1 MSFDIIAP
9 VYDLLSRMVY
19 GKSIVTAQK
28 YFLKY
33 IPEGAHVLIVGGGTG
48 WIIEELFAVNKTC
61 SVVYIEASQKML
73 QKARNRMDSND
84 QSRIQFILQ
93 SEMPS
98 EGSYD
103 VIITNFFMDVF
114 PSAKL
119 IYIIQQLK
127 DRVVDNGRWIVTDF
141 IDDGKRWQRILL
153 KLMYTFFR
161 NVSKIEAATLPPW
174 QRLLAD
180 AGMQRNEAK
189 RFYAG
194 FIETAIYQK

>member
-1 MSFDIIAP
+1 MSFDVIAP

-48 WIIEELFAVNKTC
+48 WIIEELFAVNETC

-73 QKARNRMDSND
+73 QKAQSRMESND

-103 VIITNFFMDVF
+103 VIITNFFLDVF
-114 PSAKL
+114 PSDKL

-161 NVSKIEAATLPPW
+161 NVSKIEAAALPPW